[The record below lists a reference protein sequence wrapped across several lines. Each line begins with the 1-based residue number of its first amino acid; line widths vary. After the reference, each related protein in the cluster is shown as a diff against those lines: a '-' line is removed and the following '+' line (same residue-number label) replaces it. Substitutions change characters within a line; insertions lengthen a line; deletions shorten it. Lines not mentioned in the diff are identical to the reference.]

1 MKNDNEEYAAVKN
14 KKAKADR
21 ELLTIL
27 LILIL
32 YIFLGFGAVSL
43 VSYESWQ
50 VAWMLCLLG
59 SIPILCIYD
68 RRGKLAYQLKMELE
82 SMQKPPKKTEGY
94 YVGDTYLE
102 RYIDDE

>member
-14 KKAKADR
+14 KKTKADK

-32 YIFLGFGAVSL
+32 YIFLGFGAASS
-43 VSYESWQ
+43 VSYESATGAL
-50 VAWMLCLLG
+50 VLCFLG
-59 SIPILCIYD
+59 SIPILCIHD
-68 RRGKLAYQLKMELE
+68 RKSKLAYQLKMELE

-94 YVGDTYLE
+94 YIGDTYLE